1 MQLGLTIPLRR
12 YLKTAAPPIVP
23 PREPAFCWE
32 LHRVRRAGRDGLI
45 AVNAHSRYA
54 VYLHGM
60 RAADWA
66 RFDALALGHIRL
78 ALEAEDLPPAWI
90 DRYFRA
96 AGAPMLTKTHGRSP
110 VAYLNKAVDRLQFF
124 DYFDD
129 SRLEQ
134 PMCGLFLNEAIL
146 TARDFPEPGTPREFL
161 RHDFAR
167 LFSD

>member
-12 YLKTAAPPIVP
+12 YLKITVPPIVP
-23 PREPAFCWE
+23 PLEPAFCWD
-32 LHRVRRAGRDGLI
+32 LHRVRHAGRNGLI

-60 RAADWA
+60 RAPDWA
-66 RFDALALGHIRL
+66 RFDALALKHIRL

-90 DRYFRA
+90 DRYFHE
-96 AGAPMLTKTHGRSP
+96 AGAPVLTKTHGRSP
-110 VAYLNKAVDRLQFF
+110 VAYLNMAVERLRFC
-124 DYFDD
+124 DCFDD

-161 RHDFAR
+161 RHDLAR